1 MSRATAPL
9 STANQ
14 ARHAASEILSASRF
28 HQPKFPRPLHG
39 LLNSFGQILEAPLHA
54 LNSLVNSI
62 GTSVPGGVAAVW
74 AILGVAVV
82 AVVALVAARSARGRV
97 AALASPT
104 ATGKPD
110 ASELDA
116 SELERL
122 AAAAQA
128 AGRFEEAVRLR
139 FRAGLARL
147 AERQVIISAPTR
159 PSADISRALDSS
171 RFDSLAGRF
180 DEIVYG
186 ASPATTED
194 VDQQGREWPEILKAS
209 KSTPGAGARP

>member
-110 ASELDA
+110 ASEL
-116 SELERL
+116 ERL

>member
-1 MSRATAPL
+1 MSRATATL

-14 ARHAASEILSASRF
+14 ARHAASVILSASRF
-28 HQPKFPRPLHG
+28 HQPRFPRPLHG

-62 GTSVPGGVAAVW
+62 ATSVPGGVAAVW

-82 AVVALVAARSARGRV
+82 AVVALLAARSARGRV
-97 AALASPT
+97 ATVASPT
-104 ATGKPD
+104 ANGKP
-110 ASELDA
+110 DA

-122 AAAAQA
+122 AAAAQG

-209 KSTPGAGARP
+209 KSSPGAGARP